1 MSAETGAHNPPFGS
15 GPTTENHPPTARS
28 RGISVVLQV
37 IEVLDAWW

>member
-28 RGISVVLQV
+28 RVVLQV